1 MQVYALASSTM
12 NPKESLL
19 REMFAKVGDTVSEQA
34 ISEKI
39 NQFMKYGNVFLFFEI
54 INLKKE
60 IERLKDELTL
70 PHKTSI

>member
-1 MQVYALASSTM
+1 M

-19 REMFAKVGDTVSEQA
+19 REMFAKVGDTVSEQT

-54 INLKKE
+54 MNLRKE
-60 IERLKDELTL
+60 IERLKDDLTL

>member
-1 MQVYALASSTM
+1 M

-19 REMFAKVGDTVSEQA
+19 REMFAKVGDTVSEQT

-54 INLKKE
+54 MNLRKE